1 MSNWRTPRA
10 SVLLWLPAIVTLVG
24 DPVAV
29 VGGRAPNEQG
39 SENQHAGTVRVM
51 TPGDITWSPVDGY
64 PPGYARTMLEG
75 EAASAAPFTYR
86 VRLPA
91 AFKFQPHTHDSDEH
105 VTILQGVWS
114 FGVGETF
121 DASRLRPVP
130 AGSFVIIPA
139 ATPHFVATERETV
152 IQVHGFGPIGFK
164 RVTRRDG
171 R

>member
-1 MSNWRTPRA
+1 
-10 SVLLWLPAIVTLVG
+10 
-24 DPVAV
+24 
-29 VGGRAPNEQG
+29 
-39 SENQHAGTVRVM
+39 M
-51 TPGDITWSPVDGY
+51 TPGDINWTPVDGY

-91 AFKFQPHTHDSDEH
+91 AFRFQPHTHDSDEH
-105 VTILQGVWS
+105 VTVLQGVWS

-121 DASRLRPVP
+121 DASRLRAVP

-139 ATPHFVATERETV
+139 GTPHFVATERETV

-164 RVTRRDG
+164 GVIRRGVGDEIN